1 LDISRKGVYKMVKQ
15 PVKLISYLL
24 LAFILTACNS
34 GAVKTVE
41 ATRLVPQTIEVTRIA
56 PQTAMVTQGT
66 VNISPQETN
75 PLIALSESIMDTRYY
90 DGTIVISQYYTFLG
104 YGLYAE
110 AYQLLSKSAQSPQS
124 LEDYVVNMGRA
135 FQEVEIVAIV
145 PFYVA
150 VERQGGYTQPDPEY
164 RMRFAVQIRAWG
176 EGGMSG
182 SRPNGDLLELFLELI
197 LEDGSWKINS
207 FATAP
212 IP

>member
-1 LDISRKGVYKMVKQ
+1 MVKQ
-15 PVKLISYLL
+15 PEKLIPYLL
-24 LAFILTACNS
+24 LAIVMTACNS
-34 GAVKTVE
+34 GVVKTVE
-41 ATRLVPQTIEVTRIA
+41 VTRLVPQTIEVTRIA
-56 PQTAMVTQGT
+56 PQTAMVTQGI
-66 VNISPQETN
+66 VNISPQETD

-90 DGTIVISQYYTFLG
+90 DGIIVLSQYYTFLG

-110 AYQLLSKSAQSPQS
+110 AYQLLSESAQSPQS
-124 LEDYVVNMGRA
+124 LEDYVVYQGLA
-135 FQEVEIVAIV
+135 FQEVEIVSIL

-150 VERQGGYTQPDPEY
+150 VEGLGGYAQPDREY

-182 SRPNGDLLELFLELI
+182 SRLNGELQELFLELI
-197 LEDGSWKINS
+197 LEDGSWKINT